1 MNKTGSQTDLS
12 RRHFIKSTS
21 LVAAGAAIAPYV
33 ITGHAQSDLQIK
45 VGLIGCG
52 GRGKG
57 AAENVLEADKNVKI
71 VAVADVFEERA
82 KAAATQF
89 KVSPE
94 NCFSGFNAYKQLVAL
109 PDVNYVILATP
120 PGFRYIHFPAAIEAG
135 KNVFM
140 EKPVAVDGPGV
151 RAVIAAGELADKKG
165 LKVAA
170 GTQRRH
176 QASYIETI
184 KRIHDGEIGD
194 IVALRAYWNQG
205 QIWYNPWNDKV
216 SDMENMLR
224 NWYHYTWLCGDCIVE
239 QHLHNIDVCNWVM
252 NDHPVKAYGM
262 GGRQIPYSFYNAKG
276 HIWDHFAVEFEYKSG
291 ARMYSQCRQ
300 TSNCADNVSEAADG
314 TKGKSNPGGNIQVK
328 GGSNWNFSG
337 KSRNPYVQEHVDLIA
352 AIRDNTKLNEAVQVA
367 HSTMTAIMGRE
378 SAYSGKII
386 TWEEA
391 LNSKMSLEPAKF
403 EMGEMPP
410 VEIPMPGRHKFE

>member
-1 MNKTGSQTDLS
+1 MNKPGSQTDVS

-33 ITGHAQSDLQIK
+33 ITARAQSDLQIK

-57 AAENVLEADKNVKI
+57 AVENVLEADKNVKI

-82 KAAATQF
+82 KAAGTQF
-89 KVSPE
+89 KVDPA
-94 NCFSGFNAYKQLVAL
+94 NCFSGFDAYKKLLAIG
-109 PDVNYVILATP
+109 DINYVILATP
-120 PGFRYIHFPAAIEAG
+120 PGFRPIHFAAAIEAG

-151 RAVIAAGELADKKG
+151 RMVIAAGEKADEKG
-165 LKVAA
+165 LKVVA

-176 QASYIETI
+176 QAPYLEAI
-184 KRIHDGEIGD
+184 KRIHDGAIGD
-194 IVALRAYWNQG
+194 VVAMRAYWNQG

-224 NWYHYTWLCGDCIVE
+224 NWYHYEWLCGDHIVE

-300 TSNCADNVSEAADG
+300 TSNCADNVSEAVDG
-314 TKGKSNPGGNIQVK
+314 TKGRSNPGGSISAA
-328 GGSNWNFSG
+328 GADWHFEG
-337 KSRNPYVQEHVDLIA
+337 KSRNPYVQEHIDLIA
-352 AIRDNTKLNEAVQVA
+352 AIRENVKINEAVRVA
-367 HSTMTAIMGRE
+367 HSTLTAIMGRE
-378 SAYSGKII
+378 SAYSGKIV

-391 LNSKMSLEPAKF
+391 LNSKKSLAPEKY
-403 EMGEMPP
+403 EMGSMPP
-410 VEIPMPGRHKFE
+410 VVIAMPGTYKFE

>member
-1 MNKTGSQTDLS
+1 MNKTGSQTDVS

-33 ITGHAQSDLQIK
+33 ITGRAADDLPIK

-57 AAENVLEADKNVKI
+57 AAENVMEADKNVKI
-71 VAVADVFEERA
+71 IAVADVFEDRA
-82 KAAATQF
+82 KGAASQF
-89 KVSPE
+89 KVDPA
-94 NCFSGFNAYKQLVAL
+94 NCFSGFDAYKKLLAVG
-109 PDVNYVILATP
+109 DINYVILATP
-120 PGFRYIHFPAAIEAG
+120 PGFRSVHFPAAIEAG

-151 RAVIAAGELADKKG
+151 RNVIAAGELADKKN

-194 IVALRAYWNQG
+194 IVALRGYWNQG

-224 NWYHYTWLCGDCIVE
+224 NWYHYQWLCGDCIVE

-252 NDHPVKAYGM
+252 NDHPIKAYGQ

-276 HIWDHFAVEFEYKSG
+276 NIWDHFAVEFEYASG
-291 ARMYSQCRQ
+291 ARFYSQCRQ
-300 TSNCADNVSEAADG
+300 ISNCADNVSEAADG
-314 TKGKSNPGGNIQVK
+314 TKGKSNPGGNIQIK
-328 GGSNWNFSG
+328 GGSNWNFEG
-337 KSRNPYVQEHVDLIA
+337 KSRNPYVQEHIDLIA
-352 AIRDNTKLNEAVQVA
+352 AIRNDTKLNESVQVA

-378 SAYSGKII
+378 SAYTGKVI

-391 LNSKMSLEPAKF
+391 LNSKMTLAPAKY
-403 EMGEMPP
+403 EMGDMPA
-410 VEIPMPGRHKFE
+410 VEIAMPGKHKFE